1 MCKGKNCTGGYDC
14 CGCKVRITDNC
25 VTINKDLPNIN
36 VLKGE
41 LLSATLLKIDGK
53 FENPLTVTTVGASGA
68 TTLASGNLN
77 VPRYDLGFAQ
87 IEEEI
92 LDQLEL
98 TTTTSIVIT
107 AEETVNLVVANRKA
121 YYGVTGVGSNLLS
134 LPPIAGNT
142 SKEFIIANKSD
153 DAITLYSN
161 NGVSLD
167 IWEQGTPTDEKI
179 ITLGTTITLFN
190 DGVHWVVTSEY

>member
-14 CGCKVRITDNC
+14 CGCKVRTTDNC
-25 VTINKDLPNIN
+25 ITINKDLPNIN

-53 FENPLTVTTVGASGA
+53 FENPLTVTTVGTSGA
-68 TTLASGNLN
+68 TTLISGNLN

-92 LDQLEL
+92 LNQLEL
-98 TTTTSIVIT
+98 STTTSITIISDGT
-107 AEETVNLVVANRKA
+107 IALNIVNKKA
-121 YYGVTGVGSNLLS
+121 YYGITGVGSNLLS
-134 LPPIAGNT
+134 LPPIAGNA
-142 SKEFIIANKSD
+142 SKELIIANKSD
-153 DAITLYSN
+153 DTITVYSN
-161 NGVSLD
+161 DGVSLD

-190 DGVHWVVTSEY
+190 DGVHWIVLSEY